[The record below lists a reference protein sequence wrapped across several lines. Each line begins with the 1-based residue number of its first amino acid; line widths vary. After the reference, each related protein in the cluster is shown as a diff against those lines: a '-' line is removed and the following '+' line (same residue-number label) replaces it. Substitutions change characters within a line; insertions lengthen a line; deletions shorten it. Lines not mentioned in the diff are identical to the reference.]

1 MAQESGGR
9 AREILDVAT
18 RLFARHGY
26 EGVSVRDICSE
37 LSVNFSIISY
47 YFGGKAG
54 LYREVL
60 RRQFAACAD
69 VFGQAAGQNLEPGEE
84 VAALCRAMGAWQ
96 AENPAFSALLAR
108 ESGESGPEFREAARE
123 YEDRLGGRLTELI
136 RAGQRQGRFKSSIR
150 PESAAA
156 VLGLLLTGAGTARTL
171 SPGQA
176 RGTEEGYFDVIR
188 EVFLE
193 GLLSEPEAGDA
204 QRGGIGKNTAKPRGT
219 FGR

>member
-1 MAQESGGR
+1 MAQESGSR
-9 AREILDVAT
+9 AREIVDVAT

-26 EGVSVRDICSE
+26 DGVSVRDICSE

-69 VFGQAAGQNLEPGEE
+69 LFSQVAGQNLPPREE
-84 VAALCRAMGAWQ
+84 VAALCRTMGAWQ
-96 AENPAFSALLAR
+96 AENPAFSALVAR
-108 ESGESGPEFREAARE
+108 ESGESGPEFRELARE
-123 YEDRLGGRLTELI
+123 YEDRLGGRLVELI

-150 PESAAA
+150 PEAAGA
-156 VLGLLLTGAGTARTL
+156 VLGLLLTGAGAARTL
-171 SPGQA
+171 VPGSSPRAEG
-176 RGTEEGYFDVIR
+176 GYFDAIR
-188 EVFLE
+188 DVFLE
-193 GLLSEPEAGDA
+193 GLLSEPEAEDTA
-204 QRGGIGKNTAKPRGT
+204 RGIGKNTAKPRGT